1 MSDPRMTGLS
11 LMGLAIAAFLG
22 STSEL
27 LPAVTFFPALVLFA
41 IGAVKFMKTNSVA
54 MAEAEKKVE
63 RRVNPTIR
71 QNVHA
76 QAQAERLAA
85 KRGGTLNSLSEDG
98 LDAERAARLASG
110 ASAAEAVHTN
120 DAIDFDGG
128 DEDDLVVT
136 TDVSFPVE
144 VQQGD
149 ALADQLK
156 KLNTLM
162 AQGVLTEEEYAVAK
176 AKLLG

>member
-1 MSDPRMTGLS
+1 MSDPRITGLA

-22 STSEL
+22 TTTEA
-27 LPAVTFFPALVLFA
+27 LPAATFFPALLLFGVGA
-41 IGAVKFMKTNSVA
+41 IKFMKSNSEA
-54 MAEAEKKVE
+54 MARAEKKAE
-63 RRVNPTIR
+63 RRVNPVIR
-71 QNVHA
+71 QNQHA
-76 QAQAERLAA
+76 QAQAERAA
-85 KRGGTLNSLSEDG
+85 ARRGGALNSLADG
-98 LDAERAARLASG
+98 DLEAERAAALASG
-110 ASAAEAVHTN
+110 RTAPQP
-120 DAIDFDGG
+120 DAIELGG
-128 DEDDLVVT
+128 HADEDDLVVT

-176 AKLLG
+176 AKLLT

>member
-1 MSDPRMTGLS
+1 MSDPRITGLA
-11 LMGLAIAAFLG
+11 LMGLAVAAFMG
-22 STSEL
+22 TTTEA
-27 LPAVTFFPALVLFA
+27 LPAVTFFPALVLFG
-41 IGAVKFMKTNSVA
+41 IGAIKFMKSNSEA
-54 MAEAEKKVE
+54 MARAEKQVE
-63 RRVNPTIR
+63 RRVNPRLR
-71 QNVHA
+71 QNLHA
-76 QAQAERLAA
+76 QAQAERAA
-85 KRGGTLNSLSEDG
+85 ARRGGALNALSED
-98 LDAERAARLASG
+98 DHEAERAAALASG
-110 ASAAEAVHTN
+110 RSPEEMNAIEIGADAS
-120 DAIDFDGG
+120 

-144 VQQGD
+144 VQTGD